1 MARWAAEEAVRPA
14 MAGGACPAEVVQ
26 EWAPAA
32 EVLVREGAGGCPR
45 RPC

>member
-1 MARWAAEEAVRPA
+1 MARWAAEGAVRPA
-14 MAGGACPAEVVQ
+14 MAGGACPAEVR
-26 EWAPAA
+26 EGAPAA